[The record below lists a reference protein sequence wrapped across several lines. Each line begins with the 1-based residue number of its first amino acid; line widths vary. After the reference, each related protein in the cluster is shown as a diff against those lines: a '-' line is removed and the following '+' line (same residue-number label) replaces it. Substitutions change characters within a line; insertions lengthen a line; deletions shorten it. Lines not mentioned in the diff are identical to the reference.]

1 MTALYM
7 VNFEAPDLHQHL
19 NIQIG
24 EFKSKL
30 KVNSLKNNEIM
41 ISVMLQYSK
50 RILIQIKI
58 IYI

>member
-24 EFKSKL
+24 DCRL
-30 KVNSLKNNEIM
+30 KINNLKNNEICDTS
-41 ISVMLQYSK
+41 I
-50 RILIQIKI
+50 
-58 IYI
+58 